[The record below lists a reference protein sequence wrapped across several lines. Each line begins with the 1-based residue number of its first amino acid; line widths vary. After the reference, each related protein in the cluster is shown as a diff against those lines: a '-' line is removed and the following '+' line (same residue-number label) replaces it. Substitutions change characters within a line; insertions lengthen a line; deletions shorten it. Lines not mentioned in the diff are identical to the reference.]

1 MSSLDTS
8 TRSRFFDMEQVMLAL
23 RDMVETAPAS
33 TDPWFVSA
41 LQQAKMVLRKHGV
54 VLRKHGVVL
63 ADPRQRQKHG
73 PPADDEPRGRRQ
85 TKAPSQGQ
93 GSGSLPS

>member
-1 MSSLDTS
+1 MSSPDTS

-54 VLRKHGVVL
+54 VL